1 MDVNYS
7 GLVWKLIA
15 AMAAITAAS
24 FIVCDLAVEPFS
36 NPSLLGMLGGVLI
49 AKEIF
54 RRVRPDRRLHD
65 LIEGAAQIVLILLF
79 GILLTYAAMTTEF
92 PYRDSEL
99 YALDQII
106 GFDRGAY
113 SRFFDRYPLLDDMI
127 GISYLSF
134 LPQFAFVPMILHVR
148 AQGARAQRF
157 LLATGLALLLTVT
170 ISVFVPA
177 VDAYVYVDITPAVF
191 SKISGTI
198 YTQVPTLEALR
209 AGTLDMIALDDL
221 EGLITFPSFH
231 TAGGLLFIWALW
243 PLRYLRWPALAL
255 NTALI
260 AATPTDGAHYFVDL
274 IGGAIVAGLS
284 IAGSWLLCRYGA
296 SRSRAANPAQGPSA
310 FADA

>member
-79 GILLTYAAMTTEF
+79 SILLTYAAMTTEF

-127 GISYLSF
+127 GIAYLSF

-177 VDAYVYVDITPAVF
+177 VDAYVYVDITPTVF
-191 SKISGTI
+191 SKISDTI

-284 IAGSWLLCRYGA
+284 IAGSWLLCRHGA
-296 SRSRAANPAQGPSA
+296 ARSRAANPAQGPSA
-310 FADA
+310 LADA